1 MYLLIFILPLVN
13 IINCIRTIGNKSKNF
28 SVIGAFFTLLIG
40 LLIIA
45 EKNDLIIQLGNWV
58 DLLNL
63 QINWTLRFDILT
75 KSMLF
80 PILLISFLVQ
90 VFSLSYM
97 GEDPHVSR
105 FYLYLNLFTFA
116 MLLLVTGD
124 NWFTLFLGWEG
135 VGLVSYLLVNF
146 WFTRID
152 ANHASLKAFLMNR
165 IGDWGLTLGIL
176 FWYIAFGDISVNLYL
191 SNLHP
196 DLIFIIGLFLFL
208 GAIAKSA
215 QIGLHSWLTSAMEGK
230 FKAKNFIIRNYLT
243 NRNTDVEP
251 TNYQKQVILGLI
263 LSNASIPIS
272 SNRLTLT
279 FKKDHLEFTT
289 WLKFSIL
296 GSLSSLTPPTPLV
309 NPTQYWIG
317 TRTNTYFKKLREQ
330 WYNTQK
336 VKIIPK
342 N

>member
-1 MYLLIFILPLVN
+1 
-13 IINCIRTIGNKSKNF
+13 
-28 SVIGAFFTLLIG
+28 
-40 LLIIA
+40 
-45 EKNDLIIQLGNWV
+45 
-58 DLLNL
+58 
-63 QINWTLRFDILT
+63 
-75 KSMLF
+75 MLF

-116 MLLLVTGD
+116 MLILVTGD

-176 FWYIAFGDISVNLYL
+176 FWYIILGDLTVNLYI
-191 SNLHP
+191 SNLNEN
-196 DLIFIIGLFLFL
+196 LIFIIGLLLFI

-215 QIGLHSWLTSAMEGK
+215 QIGLHSWLTSAMEGRFQAMK
-230 FKAKNFIIRNYLT
+230 LQIFNSNYNVIRIRNYIT
-243 NRNTDVEP
+243 NQNQNENQNQKENEP
-251 TNYQKQVILGLI
+251 NEYQKQVILGLL
-263 LSNASIPIS
+263 LSDGHIPKS

-279 FKKDHLEFTT
+279 FKADNLKFIL
-289 WLKFSIL
+289 WLKFNI
-296 GSLSSLTPPTPLV
+296 
-309 NPTQYWIG
+309 
-317 TRTNTYFKKLREQ
+317 
-330 WYNTQK
+330 
-336 VKIIPK
+336 
-342 N
+342 